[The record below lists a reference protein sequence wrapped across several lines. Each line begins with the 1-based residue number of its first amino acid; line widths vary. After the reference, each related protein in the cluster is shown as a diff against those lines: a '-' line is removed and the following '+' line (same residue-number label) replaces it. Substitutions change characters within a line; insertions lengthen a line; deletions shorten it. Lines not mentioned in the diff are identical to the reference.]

1 MCMWLGDIMYLL
13 LPSSGNSAHCI
24 CQNRLV
30 KLFTRHLEKK
40 ISYLTLNK
48 LQNWKI
54 ETISIN

>member
-1 MCMWLGDIMYLL
+1 MCMWLGDITYLL

-30 KLFTRHLEKK
+30 KLFTRHLGKK

-48 LQNWKI
+48 PQN
-54 ETISIN
+54 